1 MLKTYHG
8 SCHCKQVRF
17 SAQIDLANGTGKCN
31 CSFCVKARNWSV
43 LLKPDALQL
52 ESGEDALSGYQFNTF
67 STHHL
72 FCKHCGIRVFSRGNI
87 AEIGGAFASVSLAS
101 LDDLSP
107 DELLAAPVHYADGL
121 HNNWMETP
129 AEIRHL

>member
-17 SAQIDLANGTGKCN
+17 SARIDLAKGTGKCN

-43 LLKPDALQL
+43 LLKPDALRL
-52 ESGEDALSGYQFNTF
+52 ESGEEALSGYQFNTF
-67 STHHL
+67 SAHHL
-72 FCKHCGIRVFSRGNI
+72 FCKHCGIRTFTRGDI
-87 AEIGGAFASVSLAS
+87 PEIGGAFVSVSLAS

-107 DELLAAPVHYADGL
+107 DELLAAPVHHADGL
-121 HNNWMETP
+121 HDNWMETP